1 MIRKT
6 KTGRIQGNAEY
17 SFVKDRVKLFRED
30 NPRGDIITEPTIL
43 EDGKVL
49 FKATAIKDKSDEASA
64 SATGHALSTKA
75 GVKDFEKLETTAVGR
90 ALALLG
96 YMADGEIASAEEMQE
111 YEAFKE
117 AEKEERKQS
126 IEIAVSTIKKAKTI
140 DELKEFFTSLIP
152 DIKNEVEVANAKN
165 NRYGELNN
173 VTKAQTK

>member
-6 KTGRIQGNAEY
+6 KTGKIQGNADY

-30 NPRGDIITEPTIL
+30 NPRGNIITEPTIL

-117 AEKEERKQS
+117 AEKEERKRS
-126 IEIAVSTIKKAKTI
+126 IDIAITSIKEAKTI
-140 DELKEFFTSLIP
+140 DELKEFFTSLVP
-152 DIKNEVEVANAKN
+152 DIKNEIEIADAKN
-165 NRYGELNN
+165 KRYKELNN
-173 VTKAQTK
+173 ATQTKTK

>member
-6 KTGRIQGNAEY
+6 KTGRIQGNADY

-96 YMADGEIASAEEMQE
+96 YMADGEIASAEEMEE
-111 YEAFKE
+111 YEAFQIQKAE
-117 AEKEERKQS
+117 EKEELMQNTVLD
-126 IEIAVSTIKKAKTI
+126 IIATKTME
-140 DELKEFFTSLIP
+140 ELKSYYIGLEA
-152 DIKNEVEVANAKN
+152 DIKNIPTVTNAKN
-165 NRYGELNN
+165 KRYAELKNA
-173 VTKAQTK
+173 TKA